1 MEKGR
6 LRNTTAIRFPSR
18 INQIVSKV
26 HHERMLSEPIYD
38 YIWPNTQAN
47 NVEVKITCAEL
58 ETPSETMSSRITN
71 IVSFSLPYFSTS
83 STQNGKIWSNDC
95 TTKLT
100 YSSANIRPISSTT
113 TGYVFNSKIRSS
125 QYGDQREETHAAKC
139 NWFQSNTL
147 VKHLEDKTRGLIDA
161 PQSSGKIVSGITLPC
176 HAEMN
181 TLSGEHN
188 SGKTS
193 VHSSTLESC
202 PAIPKENEHEQI
214 KSTILTEMKKIKTK
228 YSIHNFPADYIGNS
242 VLGSRFQD
250 WENELRFH
258 WKDGFNEK
266 GYVSSSD
273 ITSVS
278 SLKVGDLDASDD
290 FGDSLINGLGTD
302 YPSTIWSEDVDHI
315 RATETYSKYP
325 REYVICDDDP
335 RNFMEWDC
343 DETDL

>member
-1 MEKGR
+1 M
-6 LRNTTAIRFPSR
+6 S
-18 INQIVSKV
+18 
-26 HHERMLSEPIYD
+26 SEPIYD
-38 YIWPNTQAN
+38 YIWPNTQGN
-47 NVEVKITCAEL
+47 NVEVKITSAES
-58 ETPSETMSSRITN
+58 ETPSETMNSRITK
-71 IVSFSLPYFSTS
+71 VASFSLPYCSTS
-83 STQNGKIWSNDC
+83 SIQNGKIWSNDC

-100 YSSANIRPISSTT
+100 YSSSNIRPISSTT
-113 TGYVFNSKIRSS
+113 TGHVFNSKIPSS
-125 QYGDQREETHAAKC
+125 QYRDQPEETSAAKC
-139 NWFQSNTL
+139 NRFLSRTP
-147 VKHLEDKTRGLIDA
+147 VKHLDDKTRDLIDA
-161 PQSSGKIVSGITLPC
+161 SQSSGKIISGITLPC

-188 SGKTS
+188 SSKKS

-228 YSIHNFPADYIGNS
+228 YSVHNFPADYTGNS

-258 WKDGFNEK
+258 WKDDFNEQ
-266 GYVSSSD
+266 GYVCGSD

-278 SLKVGDLDASDD
+278 NLKVGDLDASNDL
-290 FGDSLINGLGTD
+290 GDSLINGLGTD
-302 YPSTIWSEDVDHI
+302 YPATIWPEDVDHI
-315 RATETYSKYP
+315 RATEMYSKYP
-325 REYVICDDDP
+325 REYAICDDDP